1 METASLRILSPKTNM
16 LRVGSTSKAWK
27 MARVATGSTA
37 EIREPNAKLWR
48 KKKQYSKQKVTLLLT
63 LFNQPVIPSFACSI
77 KRLRWCYTRQFSMV
91 ISSSCQCCK
100 MALKFK
106 EMLRRTIYKKTS
118 NTNVHVK
125 SVRNMFYYM
134 AKSVFAMRLVNLRS
148 VISNADH
155 NLKSKC
161 SFHSSKSWYL

>member
-1 METASLRILSPKTNM
+1 
-16 LRVGSTSKAWK
+16 
-27 MARVATGSTA
+27 
-37 EIREPNAKLWR
+37 
-48 KKKQYSKQKVTLLLT
+48 
-63 LFNQPVIPSFACSI
+63 
-77 KRLRWCYTRQFSMV
+77 MV

-125 SVRNMFYYM
+125 SVRNMFYYK

-148 VISNADH
+148 ITSYADQ

-161 SFHSSKSWYL
+161 SFCGS

>member
-1 METASLRILSPKTNM
+1 
-16 LRVGSTSKAWK
+16 
-27 MARVATGSTA
+27 
-37 EIREPNAKLWR
+37 
-48 KKKQYSKQKVTLLLT
+48 
-63 LFNQPVIPSFACSI
+63 
-77 KRLRWCYTRQFSMV
+77 MV

-106 EMLRRTIYKKTS
+106 EMLHRAIYKKTS
-118 NTNVHVK
+118 NTNVRVK

-134 AKSVFAMRLVNLRS
+134 AKSVFTMRLVNLRS

-161 SFHSSKSWYL
+161 SFRSSKS

>member
-1 METASLRILSPKTNM
+1 
-16 LRVGSTSKAWK
+16 
-27 MARVATGSTA
+27 
-37 EIREPNAKLWR
+37 
-48 KKKQYSKQKVTLLLT
+48 
-63 LFNQPVIPSFACSI
+63 
-77 KRLRWCYTRQFSMV
+77 MV

-118 NTNVHVK
+118 NTNVRVK

-134 AKSVFAMRLVNLRS
+134 AKSVFAMPLVNLRS

-155 NLKSKC
+155 NLKSKR
-161 SFHSSKSWYL
+161 SFHSSKS